1 VITDFHRSEI
11 DVIDLSTIDADTT
24 WSGNQSFTYI
34 GGNAF
39 SGEAGEL
46 NFRSGIISGDVN
58 GDGYA
63 DFQIRVNGHEPAGR
77 RLLPLIAGRN
87 GNRCEKSGCAVQYS
101 TPALIFMISV
111 CANPGMRLK

>member
-1 VITDFHRSEI
+1 
-11 DVIDLSTIDADTT
+11 
-24 WSGNQSFTYI
+24 

-63 DFQIRVNGHEPAGR
+63 DFQVRVNGATS
-77 RLLPLIAGRN
+77 L
-87 GNRCEKSGCAVQYS
+87 
-101 TPALIFMISV
+101 SV
-111 CANPGMRLK
+111 DDFFL